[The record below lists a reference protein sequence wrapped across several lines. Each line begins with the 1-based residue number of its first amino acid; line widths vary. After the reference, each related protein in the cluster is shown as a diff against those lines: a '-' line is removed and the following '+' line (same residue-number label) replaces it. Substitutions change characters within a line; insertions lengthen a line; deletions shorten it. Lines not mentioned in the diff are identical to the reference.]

1 MKTSEIYEKIAILDN
16 INKALEAEYIDGGG
30 EVTATTE
37 QLESERQAVA
47 ELLEGDGIDGLGRWL
62 KGKQDEEKALK
73 AEAAKIKRLRD
84 ANARTQEHIRQLVGD
99 ILRATGQDRVKGTCY
114 TFKQYT
120 SDKCAADTALLKE
133 RYHDA
138 ALAAIHAAGIP
149 VWVTLTLGASASLV
163 PEGQEL
169 PDVFVHTVTP
179 TASMLAPKKVE
190 E

>member
-47 ELLEGDGIDGLGRWL
+47 DLLEGDGIDGLGRWL
-62 KGKQDEEKALK
+62 KGKQD
-73 AEAAKIKRLRD
+73 
-84 ANARTQEHIRQLVGD
+84 
-99 ILRATGQDRVKGTCY
+99 LRATGQDRVKGTCY